1 MKVVEDSVQDRD
13 PILEN
18 FRSIAIGI
26 AKTLGEKGEVVLH
39 DLNNPESSLFLIAGD
54 VTHRKIGAP
63 CTDLVLSQLRAK
75 KDPEDLL
82 NYSVQLPDGRRIK
95 SSIIFIRNLE
105 GKIIGCLGI
114 NYDLTEM
121 EMAMSTITSFS
132 RTDYT
137 KEEKRETFAS
147 TIQEIIEAMIKEAK
161 ESVGRSVPY
170 MTKEDKVEVISY
182 LEKKGAFLV
191 KGSVDLVAQ
200 NLGVSRYTIYNYIK
214 EVEERSV

>member
-1 MKVVEDSVQDRD
+1 MQIVEDTDQNRD

-39 DLNNPESSLFLIAGD
+39 DLKNPESSLFLIAGD

-63 CTDLVLSQLRAK
+63 CTDLVLSQYHLEGGPK
-75 KDPEDLL
+75 DLL

-95 SSIIFIRNLE
+95 SSIIFIKNQV
-105 GKIIGCLGI
+105 GQAVGCLGI

-121 EMAMSTITSFS
+121 EMVMSTISSFS
-132 RTDYT
+132 RTDDT
-137 KEEKRETFAS
+137 NEEKRETFAS

-161 ESVGRSVPY
+161 ESVGRTVPY
-170 MTKEDKVEVISY
+170 MSKEDKVDVIHY
-182 LEKKGAFLV
+182 LDKKGAFLV
-191 KGSVDLVAQ
+191 KGAVDLVAQ

-214 EVEERSV
+214 EIEEK